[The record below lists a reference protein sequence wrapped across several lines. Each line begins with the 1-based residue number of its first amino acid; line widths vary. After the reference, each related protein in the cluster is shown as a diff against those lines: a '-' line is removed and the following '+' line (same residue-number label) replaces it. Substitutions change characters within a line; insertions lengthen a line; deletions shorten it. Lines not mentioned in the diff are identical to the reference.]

1 MQSILEGS
9 PELPTHSTILYRQTT
24 TTCIT
29 NKLKNIAM
37 KNAKNNLIKD
47 YNVYCDQISKTGFVL
62 ENKIANL
69 LKNKKW
75 TVISN
80 KYYVDDT
87 EESVR
92 EIDLVA
98 YKVSKI
104 QQFDVYTAL
113 IISCKKNE
121 LNDWALL
128 ARSIDLKD
136 PNSNWYP
143 LHAWSNDKA
152 ISYQLSLAGKDK
164 HYHDSM
170 RENKVRNV
178 LDIPT
183 VEVFAFQEMK
193 KGSGAPQN
201 DKNIF
206 QSITSLMK
214 AQAYELGGLSQRK
227 SNPAIYQ
234 FNLLSIV
241 DTELIRIMLTDDEIS
256 ASSID
261 SEHYIARYIIKKQEE
276 FSRIRFITANS
287 FADEIANY
295 NKLHIENCK
304 WFKQEYN
311 IFYENA
317 ILDNNKI
324 KLFLENF
331 KNEIK
336 YSIRT
341 ALYRNYLKVPD
352 ELNIGLCFN
361 KESNILRIWAA
372 IPEQGLE
379 KINNDKR
386 LIESTANILNKI
398 YKYNGPFEFEGDDIP
413 F

>member
-1 MQSILEGS
+1 M
-9 PELPTHSTILYRQTT
+9 
-24 TTCIT
+24 
-29 NKLKNIAM
+29 NKPKNITM
-37 KNAKNNLIKD
+37 RNTKNSLITD
-47 YNVYCDQISKTGFVL
+47 YSSYCEQISKTGFVL

-69 LKNKKW
+69 LKKEKW

-104 QQFDVYTAL
+104 QHLDVYTAL

-136 PNSNWYP
+136 PNSNWHP

-152 ISYQLSLAGKDK
+152 ISYQLSLAGKAK

-170 RENKVRNV
+170 RDNKVRNV
-178 LDIPT
+178 LDMPS

-193 KGSGAPQN
+193 KVSGSPQN

-227 SNPAIYQ
+227 RNPAIYQ

-241 DTELIRIMLTDDEIS
+241 DTGLIRIMLTDDKIS
-256 ASSID
+256 ATAIN

-295 NKLHIENCK
+295 NKLHNENCK
-304 WFKQEYN
+304 WFNQECDN
-311 IFYENA
+311 FYENA
-317 ILDNNKI
+317 ILDNHKI
-324 KLFLENF
+324 KLLLENF

-336 YSIRT
+336 HGIRG
-341 ALYRNYLKVPD
+341 ALYRNHLDVPH
-352 ELNIGLCFN
+352 ELNIGLYFN
-361 KESNILRIWAA
+361 KESNTLRIWATIA
-372 IPEQGLE
+372 EHGLE
-379 KINNDKR
+379 KINNDKK
-386 LIESTANILNKI
+386 LIDLTANILNKL
-398 YKYNGPFEFEGDDIP
+398 YRYNGPFEFEGDDLP